1 MPFQKR
7 LFILK
12 KHVNRVS
19 KRPLLRCNHS
29 PFTHPKHCFENAIA
43 ALSPTQS
50 TALRMQELPFY
61 KTKTSLLPF
70 WSIIGLA
77 HSGISS
83 SIFAKLS
90 KEKARFPSNK
100 NWQKSFGHATPAIP
114 IPQRG
119 IAKSALRQQVF
130 ERWRNK
136 KAARAFTR
144 AAEYRFKINPLLW
157 RTQDLLVVQVN
168 LVVQIDGLRNH
179 DCDNGKWNQC
189 YHSF

>member
-1 MPFQKR
+1 MPLGKWIVILSTNDIKPKSFIVDLKRESLFQIDLLAKTSDSDSNS
-7 LFILK
+7 LLTGSQQVMNSC
-12 KHVNRVS
+12 HS
-19 KRPLLRCNHS
+19 KRGFLSSKNMLIA
-29 PFTHPKHCFENAIA
+29 FPKGRFCAAIT

-50 TALRMQELPFY
+50 IALRMQELPFY

-144 AAEYRFKINPLLW
+144 AAEYRF
-157 RTQDLLVVQVN
+157 
-168 LVVQIDGLRNH
+168 
-179 DCDNGKWNQC
+179 
-189 YHSF
+189 